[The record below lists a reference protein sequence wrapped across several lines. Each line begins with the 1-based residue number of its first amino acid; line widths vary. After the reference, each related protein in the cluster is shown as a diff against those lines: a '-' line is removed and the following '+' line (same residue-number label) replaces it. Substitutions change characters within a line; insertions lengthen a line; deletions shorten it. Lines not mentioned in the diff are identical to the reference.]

1 MIYLL
6 NTESKL
12 ENHLRIG
19 LALIFNNQIK
29 NLIISQT
36 SENYQ
41 VSNVTKK
48 EIHENQNK
56 KETFDFDGVQPIISE
71 AVLRAKLSN
80 KRLPVIGG
88 VAIPSVAI
96 NLPIFK
102 GLSNEALLWGAGTTK
117 EDQQMGVGNYG
128 LASHHAYEDDLLFS
142 SLGKVSLGVTVYLT
156 DLENIHEYKVTSKE
170 KVDPTAVQWLDEVPD
185 KSLVTLVTCGNVSG
199 VNRVIVQGELQ
210 QIVPVSNANK
220 SMVNAFNLEEK
231 TC

>member
-1 MIYLL
+1 MKKIVKTIPLILL
-6 NTESKL
+6 L
-12 ENHLRIG
+12 LIG

-29 NLIISQT
+29 NFIISKT
-36 SENYQ
+36 SEQYQ

-48 EIHENQNK
+48 EIQENKKK
-56 KETFDFDGVQPIISE
+56 KETFDFDGVQPISSE
-71 AVLRAKLSN
+71 AVLKAKLSN

-117 EDQQMGVGNYG
+117 ENQQMGVGNYG

-142 SLGKVSLGVTVYLT
+142 PLGKVNLGATIYLT
-156 DLENIHEYKVTSKE
+156 DLENIYEYKVTSKE

-185 KSLVTLVTCGNVSG
+185 KSLVTLVTCGDVSG
-199 VNRVIVQGELQ
+199 INRVIVQGELQ
-210 QIVPVSNANK
+210 QTVPVLSADK
-220 SMVNAFNLEEK
+220 DMTNAFNMEEK
-231 TC
+231 TY